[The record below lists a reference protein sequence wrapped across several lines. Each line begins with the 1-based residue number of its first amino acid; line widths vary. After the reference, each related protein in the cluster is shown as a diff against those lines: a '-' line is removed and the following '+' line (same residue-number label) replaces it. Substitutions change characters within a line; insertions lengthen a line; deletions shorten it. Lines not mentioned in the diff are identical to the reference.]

1 MELDLQKAVEPQQAT
16 NGNSLFAEVDDRR
29 RRLEKENRI
38 YKGTHSFSPPS
49 CPPKICG
56 IRVLGVCTKL

>member
-38 YKGTHSFSPPS
+38 YKGTHSFSTPYHPS
-49 CPPKICG
+49 
-56 IRVLGVCTKL
+56 

>member
-1 MELDLQKAVEPQQAT
+1 MELDIQKVVEPQQTT

-38 YKGTHSFSPPS
+38 SY
-49 CPPKICG
+49 G
-56 IRVLGVCTKL
+56 I